1 MLAGR
6 ATPAARLRIALLN
19 PNANRAATAMMLAL
33 ARKALPA
40 GSGGRVTIAGRTVAE
55 GPALISDEAALA
67 AAVPRVVAAGLAWA
81 AAGPRREESGGGRDG
96 LDGLDGFDG
105 GGFDALIVAG
115 FGDPGVA
122 ELAARLS
129 VPVVGIGGAGMA
141 EAAAGGRRFS
151 IVTVTPALRASLQR
165 AAAVHGYGEQLA
177 SIRFTDG
184 DPAALAADPI
194 ALAAALHDGC
204 RAAIERDGAEAV
216 LIGGGPLAQAARA
229 LADRIGSPVIDPV
242 GAAVRR
248 ILSGAFGASQRP

>member
-81 AAGPRREESGGGRDG
+81 AAGPRREENGGGRDG

-151 IVTVTPALRASLQR
+151 VVTGAAALRARLQPAAPVHTFYPTHFGPISDIDGHLAELRALMIDAVAFIAERDADLRGGGEVSDNLPPALRSALLSD
-165 AAAVHGYGEQLA
+165 YG
-177 SIRFTDG
+177 RW
-184 DPAALAADPI
+184 
-194 ALAAALHDGC
+194 H
-204 RAAIERDGAEAV
+204 R
-216 LIGGGPLAQAARA
+216 
-229 LADRIGSPVIDPV
+229 
-242 GAAVRR
+242 
-248 ILSGAFGASQRP
+248 